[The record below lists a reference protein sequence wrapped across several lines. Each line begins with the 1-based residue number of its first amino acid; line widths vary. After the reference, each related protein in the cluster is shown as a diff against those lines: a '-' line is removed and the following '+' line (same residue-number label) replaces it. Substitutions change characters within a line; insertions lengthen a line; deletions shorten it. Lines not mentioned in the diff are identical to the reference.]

1 MSKKKPTAKT
11 PLVPQKQK
19 MQQQSLNLEAKRMSK
34 KDVEKEIEKI
44 KDIDKSPPTKKAF
57 LAKIEKM
64 NTKHK
69 ENFNKAWEKIQKTEK
84 SQKQKVIQ
92 AKKEYQ
98 SHPSAAVQS
107 FNLSRAKASKKFFVA
122 ERKLKE
128 TKKIKEQFGNAKT
141 YAEQN
146 AAIKEFESKN
156 PSKMKRVKE
165 AVKAKFSGL
174 FKNTEVKK
182 KAGNLS
188 PKSGVGQQKK
198 TQQKQK

>member
-11 PLVPQKQK
+11 VLISPKQK
-19 MQQQSLNLEAKRMSK
+19 KINKELEKKFNATKVKLNKIIEEQRYIA
-34 KDVEKEIEKI
+34 EKEKPNVMAF
-44 KDIDKSPPTKKAF
+44 KTKKQIDRIYADRTKKA
-57 LAKIEKM
+57 
-64 NTKHK
+64 
-69 ENFNKAWEKIQKTEK
+69 
-84 SQKQKVIQ
+84 
-92 AKKEYQ
+92 
-98 SHPSAAVQS
+98 
-107 FNLSRAKASKKFFVA
+107 
-122 ERKLKE
+122 KLKLQE

-141 YAEQN
+141 PSDKQ

-198 TQQKQK
+198 TQQRGK